1 MRALEAEASN
11 NNGTSIETLSNFEN
25 VRSYSDRGASSN
37 ERGQSESDVQA
48 LMQRL
53 TDDRTNNVR
62 NETRNE

>member
-37 ERGQSESDVQA
+37 ERGLVLKHLVTLKMFVHIVTEEQA
-48 LMQRL
+48 Q
-53 TDDRTNNVR
+53 TNVD
-62 NETRNE
+62 